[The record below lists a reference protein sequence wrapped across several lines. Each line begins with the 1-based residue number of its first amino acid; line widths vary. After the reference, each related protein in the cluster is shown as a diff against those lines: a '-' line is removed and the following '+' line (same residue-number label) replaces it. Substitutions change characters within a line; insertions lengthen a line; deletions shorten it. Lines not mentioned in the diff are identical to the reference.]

1 MTDGRFIVLVRT
13 SGSDDCRNLQQKP
26 YFAATRMRGSRKKKC
41 ARPWNAAAIVC
52 TLVPHEL
59 PIRRGIAFTIA
70 AHIHTI
76 SEIAPRVGSLNR
88 VSAFRANY
96 EDSRGKYLVGK
107 LDRREIFSRRKR
119 DK

>member
-13 SGSDDCRNLQQKP
+13 SGSDDCRDLQQKP
-26 YFAATRMRGSRKKKC
+26 YFATTGMRGSRKKKY
-41 ARPWNAAAIVC
+41 ARPWNAAAIVF

-76 SEIAPRVGSLNR
+76 NEIAPC
-88 VSAFRANY
+88 RAA
-96 EDSRGKYLVGK
+96 SVR
-107 LDRREIFSRRKR
+107 
-119 DK
+119 